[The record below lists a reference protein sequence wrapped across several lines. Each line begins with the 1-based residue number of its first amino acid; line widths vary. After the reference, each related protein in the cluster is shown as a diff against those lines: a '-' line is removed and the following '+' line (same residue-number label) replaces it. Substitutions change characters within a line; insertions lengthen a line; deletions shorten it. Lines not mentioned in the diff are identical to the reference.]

1 LPATGSFHPD
11 ERDFLWLGGGPPL
24 PATGGFHPD
33 ERDFL
38 WLGGGP
44 PLPATGSF
52 HPDERDFLFVTPNSN
67 CCGTRRNGGF
77 HPDKRDFLFVT
88 MKLSV
93 FDLYIIVVSIPTS
106 GIFCL

>member
-38 WLGGGP
+38 
-44 PLPATGSF
+44 
-52 HPDERDFLFVTPNSN
+52 FVTVREIGDPQ
-67 CCGTRRNGGF
+67 
-77 HPDKRDFLFVT
+77 
-88 MKLSV
+88 
-93 FDLYIIVVSIPTS
+93 
-106 GIFCL
+106 